1 MCPAEFSPEEPR
13 LRWLRRAPAGISVK
27 GADAPRPPRLG
38 VLSGT
43 FNPPTR
49 AHLALAEAALAALE
63 LAEVLFV
70 LPEVLPHK
78 DQLEASLEA
87 REEMLLLAIARN
99 PKFSAGVTSHGLFL
113 DIHRAVAPHFP
124 TDTRMYF
131 LTGRDAAE
139 RILLRWPYANPQQ
152 AVAEM
157 FARFE
162 LAVAGRGGGFQLPP
176 GSPAALFA
184 QRIHRLEMPS
194 GTEDL
199 SATLARQRAAR
210 EKSIDSVVPKEVG
223 EYIAARQLY
232 RQSKN

>member
-1 MCPAEFSPEEPR
+1 MCPSESSPEELR
-13 LRWLRRAPAGISVK
+13 LRWLRGAPAGISVK

-49 AHLALAEAALAALE
+49 AHLALAEAALAALALE
-63 LAEVLFV
+63 EVLFV

-113 DIHRAVAPHFP
+113 DIHRAVVPHFP

-152 AVAEM
+152 AFAER

-162 LAVAGRGGGFQLPP
+162 LADGRRAGRIAVPASSTYGVLTETIPTVPMSGGNQG
-176 GSPAALFA
+176 
-184 QRIHRLEMPS
+184 
-194 GTEDL
+194 
-199 SATLARQRAAR
+199 
-210 EKSIDSVVPKEVG
+210 
-223 EYIAARQLY
+223 
-232 RQSKN
+232 

>member
-1 MCPAEFSPEEPR
+1 MCPAEFPPEEPR
-13 LRWLRRAPAGISVK
+13 LRWLRGAPAGISVK

-99 PKFSAGVTSHGLFL
+99 PKFSAEVTSHGQSL
-113 DIHRAVAPHFP
+113 DLNLAITPHF
-124 TDTRMYF
+124 
-131 LTGRDAAE
+131 LTVIR
-139 RILLRWPYANPQQ
+139 
-152 AVAEM
+152 
-157 FARFE
+157 
-162 LAVAGRGGGFQLPP
+162 
-176 GSPAALFA
+176 
-184 QRIHRLEMPS
+184 
-194 GTEDL
+194 T
-199 SATLARQRAAR
+199 
-210 EKSIDSVVPKEVG
+210 
-223 EYIAARQLY
+223 
-232 RQSKN
+232 

>member
-1 MCPAEFSPEEPR
+1 MCPAESSPEEPR

-49 AHLALAEAALAALE
+49 AHLALAEAALAALALE
-63 LAEVLFV
+63 EVLFV

-113 DIHRAVAPHFP
+113 DIHRAVVPHFP
-124 TDTRMYF
+124 TDTRTYF
-131 LTGRDAAE
+131 LTGRA
-139 RILLRWPYANPQQ
+139 LRT
-152 AVAEM
+152 VA
-157 FARFE
+157 
-162 LAVAGRGGGFQLPP
+162 PP
-176 GSPAALFA
+176 TGAPPAPRRHSMPPRQPALRPALRPAPAKSPV
-184 QRIHRLEMPS
+184 
-194 GTEDL
+194 
-199 SATLARQRAAR
+199 
-210 EKSIDSVVPKEVG
+210 KSRPPKHS
-223 EYIAARQLY
+223 R
-232 RQSKN
+232 

>member
-1 MCPAEFSPEEPR
+1 MCPAQFPPEVPS
-13 LRWLRRAPAGISVK
+13 LRGLRGAPAGISVK

-99 PKFSAGVTSHGLFL
+99 TKFSAGVTSPGLFL
-113 DIHRAVAPHFP
+113 AVLHAVAQHYP
-124 TDTRMYF
+124 R
-131 LTGRDAAE
+131 
-139 RILLRWPYANPQQ
+139 
-152 AVAEM
+152 
-157 FARFE
+157 
-162 LAVAGRGGGFQLPP
+162 
-176 GSPAALFA
+176 
-184 QRIHRLEMPS
+184 
-194 GTEDL
+194 
-199 SATLARQRAAR
+199 
-210 EKSIDSVVPKEVG
+210 
-223 EYIAARQLY
+223 
-232 RQSKN
+232 

>member
-38 VLSGT
+38 ILSGT

-99 PKFSAGVTSHGLFL
+99 QIG
-113 DIHRAVAPHFP
+113 RASCRESV
-124 TDTRMYF
+124 DVM
-131 LTGRDAAE
+131 
-139 RILLRWPYANPQQ
+139 
-152 AVAEM
+152 
-157 FARFE
+157 
-162 LAVAGRGGGFQLPP
+162 VAG
-176 GSPAALFA
+176 
-184 QRIHRLEMPS
+184 E
-194 GTEDL
+194 
-199 SATLARQRAAR
+199 
-210 EKSIDSVVPKEVG
+210 
-223 EYIAARQLY
+223 
-232 RQSKN
+232 

>member
-1 MCPAEFSPEEPR
+1 MAPTECSAAEPK
-13 LRWLRRAPAGISVK
+13 LRWLRRAPAGISMK
-27 GADAPRPPRLG
+27 GADALSPPRLG

-49 AHLALAEAALAALE
+49 AHLALAEAGLAAIALE
-63 LAEVLFV
+63 EVLFV

-78 DQLEASLEA
+78 DQLETSLEA
-87 REEMLLLAIARN
+87 REKMLLLAIARN

-113 DIHRAVAPHFP
+113 DIHRAIAPHFP
-124 TDTRMYF
+124 AGTRMYF

-139 RILLRWPYANPQQ
+139 RILLRWPYPNPHQ

-157 FARFE
+157 FAQFEVAVGRRGERFQ
-162 LAVAGRGGGFQLPP
+162 VPP
-176 GSPAALFA
+176 DSAAARFA
-184 QRIHRLEMPS
+184 QKIHHLEMPS

-210 EKSIDSVVPKEVG
+210 GENIDSVVPKEVG
-223 EYIAARQLY
+223 EYIASRQLY
-232 RQSKN
+232 RQLKE